1 MRRLAGSLISGSLLA
16 ALIASAAFA
25 APTPPTPAT
34 PPPQIQTHTVAARAH
49 LIFRSDGPDAA
60 LEGRV
65 TVVEHPT
72 GTMVVEQIAPA
83 CESDCAR
90 RRLALMADDSM
101 ARE

>member
-1 MRRLAGSLISGSLLA
+1 MRRMAAVFLTGGTLALAGM
-16 ALIASAAFA
+16 ASAA
-25 APTPPTPAT
+25 PTTPEPAAT
-34 PPPQIQTHTVAARAH
+34 PPHAHAVTARAH
-49 LIFRSDGPDAA
+49 LIFRSDGREAA

-90 RRLALMADDSM
+90 RRLALMAADSA